1 VSGDDKEVGSWY
13 WFLPGLASNGLLS
26 NTQSILLTLSQTTP
40 PHTNPHTIL
49 SIHSTFRAATVRLLR
64 LASNAFIAS
73 TDLVLRTMGEF
84 APDADEPR
92 ITDEELAAEAKKS
105 HTEWESTKGI
115 ELPGAP
121 DEPRR

>member
-1 VSGDDKEVGSWY
+1 MNHADATS
-13 WFLPGLASNGLLS
+13 FLPSSTAHLAASVS
-26 NTQSILLTLSQTTP
+26 PLTY
-40 PHTNPHTIL
+40 
-49 SIHSTFRAATVRLLR
+49 STFHAATVRLLR
-64 LASNAFIAS
+64 LASNSFIAS

-84 APDADEPR
+84 APDPNEPPV
-92 ITDEELAAEAKKS
+92 TDEELAAEAKKS